1 MRLSFHHSF
10 FIASLAFMLVFAT
23 SGAPI
28 SLFNT
33 YRLENG
39 LSNSDLGFVSLG
51 YFIAAAI
58 ALLMFGRLSNFIGRK
73 PMAILALLCVIASSL
88 LLTQMHSTPVL
99 FVARVLQGLAC
110 GIATSSIGAY
120 VVDLSEGKPG
130 WLVAAVTSTSPM
142 IGISSGAI
150 TSGAL
155 VSWGPW
161 PRVLI
166 FIMLF
171 SVLLVCLLLVIL
183 SPETIKRKPR
193 GFSALKPSLYLP
205 RERLWA
211 FLIMACC
218 VIATWSLG
226 AFYQAFGPSIVAEQ
240 LGTRSAIVSALA
252 FSSVMILTP
261 LGGYITSN
269 MSSAIAVRLGMG
281 LYIVAATLI
290 LLALEQGW
298 LLLFFTAS
306 LLVGVAQGIATTAC
320 LKVLLQDTDIEYR
333 AGLLSTVF
341 VVSYSGAVFPG
352 MVASVAATSFS
363 VFEIC
368 VGYVVLG
375 IITASIAIGASSKI
389 RLTPNASVNY

>member
-1 MRLSFHHSF
+1 MRLSVHHSF
-10 FIASLAFMLVFAT
+10 FIASLAFILVFAT

-39 LSNSDLGFVSLG
+39 LSNSDLGLVSLG

-73 PMAILALLCVIASSL
+73 PMAIIALLCVIVSCL
-88 LLTQMHSTPVL
+88 LLTQMHSVPVL

-166 FIMLF
+166 FI
-171 SVLLVCLLLVIL
+171 LLLSFLLACLLLVFF
-183 SPETIKRKPR
+183 SPETIKRKS
-193 GFSALKPSLYLP
+193 GGLAALWPNLYLP
-205 RERLWA
+205 KERLWA

-269 MSSAIAVRLGMG
+269 MASTFAVRLGMG
-281 LYIVAATLI
+281 LYIASAILI
-290 LLALEQGW
+290 LIALEQAW
-298 LLLFFTAS
+298 LVLFFVAS

-320 LKVLLQDTDIEYR
+320 LKVLLHGIDIEYR

-352 MVASVAATSFS
+352 MVASLAATSFS

-375 IITASIAIGASSKI
+375 IIAASIAIGASSRIQFSPKV
-389 RLTPNASVNY
+389 SVNA